1 MITRTKTNRIDNL
14 FAKLKENKKSAL
26 MPYLMAGYPDIETS
40 LRLLVAAA
48 RAGADLVE
56 FGIPYSDPLADGPTI
71 QVASEIALKNKIN
84 TDVVF
89 ELVRKARKETD
100 IPIVIMTYY
109 NTVYRY
115 GMDRFAKNAAE
126 CGADGVI
133 TPDLPP
139 EEAGPWKEVALKH
152 GLATVMLAAPTSTN
166 ERLKKISE
174 ASQGFVYCVSLT
186 GVTGAR
192 DNLPVNLTDFISRI
206 RNITDKPLAV
216 GFGISRPEQA
226 SQIAKIAD
234 GVIIGSALV
243 NLIGKNKGSCIE
255 AATAYISEIRQAMD
269 N

>member
-14 FAKLKENKKSAL
+14 FAKLRENKKSAL

-40 LRLLVAAA
+40 LRLLVAVA

-243 NLIGKNKGSCIE
+243 NLIGKNKDNCIE